1 MKKTAGIEVSITNIS
16 PYWNEDDLRVLFE
29 AFGRVSWVELQTE
42 VDGTTQEAGLV
53 KMVNDEA
60 AREAIAALD
69 QVVISGR
76 RIRVREVSK
85 A

>member
-1 MKKTAGIEVSITNIS
+1 MKKTPGIEISITNIS

-29 AFGRVSWVELQTE
+29 AFGRVSWVELRTE

-53 KMVNDEA
+53 KMASDEA

-76 RIRVREVSK
+76 KIRVREAPKS
-85 A
+85 